1 MVGGGGERGREV
13 SQEGLPVRTRR
24 AGQKQKPDP
33 RGQTAS
39 ETTAPKSQVKKKNEA
54 ILPLMVTSQAG

>member
-1 MVGGGGERGREV
+1 MVGGGGEHSGEV
-13 SQEGLPVRTRR
+13 FQEGLPVCTRR

-39 ETTAPKSQVKKKNEA
+39 ETTAPKSQLKKK
-54 ILPLMVTSQAG
+54 